1 MKTNID
7 LDDEMVSRC
16 MWITGLRTKKAVVD
30 EGLRTIL
37 RLHGQREVRDLR
49 GRLRWVAPG
58 ERPPGE
64 AAAPAKAAASAG
76 PAAGAGAAPAAGG
89 SGDADPR

>member
-1 MKTNID
+1 MRTNID
-7 LDDEMVSRC
+7 LDDELVSRC
-16 MWITGLRTKKAVVD
+16 LRITGLRTKKAVVD

-58 ERPPGE
+58 RTTQVEKKQAETAPPAER
-64 AAAPAKAAASAG
+64 
-76 PAAGAGAAPAAGG
+76 
-89 SGDADPR
+89 SGDADAG